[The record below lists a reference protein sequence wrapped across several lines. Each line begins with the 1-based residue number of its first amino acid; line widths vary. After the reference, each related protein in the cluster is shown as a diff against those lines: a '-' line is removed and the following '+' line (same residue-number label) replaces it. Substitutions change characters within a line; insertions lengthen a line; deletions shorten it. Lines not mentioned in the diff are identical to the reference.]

1 MDHVRARHWRG
12 ALALVAVAGLLFAAC
27 SSDDDGGTSA
37 DTTAVAEGNRD
48 AVAKLGYDML
58 QPGAAQGFQI
68 DPVKSANETNDGL
81 QYGIFGRLMRP
92 LADGSLEPD
101 LAETVTIVDP
111 NTIDIE
117 LREGLTFS
125 DGSPY
130 DAAAVKAGL
139 ERTVSSGAPAFGA
152 FISGFQGAEVT
163 GPTSLRLTIAN
174 GTAPSWHDTYL
185 GAWQST
191 IVKETA
197 SGELVGAGPFKVT
210 SYEPGSKM
218 VLEPFEDFWDAEN
231 VTYGGVELINVSA
244 EQAQSGIAALQA
256 DQIDLVLTEV
266 SQLPSLTAPFDY
278 TTFVTSNRVSHMPI
292 CKRDVPLSDPKVR
305 QALNKAIDRDAINDA
320 VFAGVGQPVTQ
331 PWPEGY
337 RFYDPDLSDVL
348 AYDPEGAKQLL
359 TEAGYPNGIDIDISV
374 LPNRSSPAIAEIV
387 EQQWAA
393 VGIRGTIINAPNIVA
408 EFYQPQKA
416 GVGLVPSLGQGRQ
429 RLTSWSGSSVG
440 NACKYADPVLD
451 ARVADLAK
459 VSDASD
465 EAVAIWG
472 DLNDMIV
479 NGALDVFI
487 INVPLLGAY
496 DTEAIL
502 DPVAWP
508 LGSYFFLDPFEAKL
522 S

>member
-1 MDHVRARHWRG
+1 MALVRARRWRG
-12 ALALVAVAGLLFAAC
+12 GLALVAVAALLFAAC
-27 SSDDDGGTSA
+27 SDDDDGGSSA
-37 DTTAVAEGNRD
+37 DTTAVEEGNRD
-48 AVAKLGYDML
+48 AVARIGYDLL

-68 DPVKSANETNDGL
+68 DPVKSANETNDGV
-81 QYGIFGRLMRP
+81 QYAIFGRLMRP
-92 LADGSLEPD
+92 QADGSLEPD

-125 DGSPY
+125 DGSPF
-130 DAAAVKAGL
+130 DAAAVKAGM
-139 ERTVSSGAPAFGA
+139 ERSKASGATAFGA
-152 FISGFQGAEVT
+152 FITGLQAVEVT

-210 SYEPGSKM
+210 SYEPGAKM
-218 VLEPFEDFWDAEN
+218 VLEPSEGFWDAEN
-231 VTYGGVELINVSA
+231 VTYGGVELINTSA
-244 EQAQSGIAALQA
+244 EQAQSGINALRA

-266 SQLPSLTAPFDY
+266 SQLPSLTDPLDY
-278 TTFVTSNRVSHMPI
+278 TTLATSNRITHMPI
-292 CKRDVPLSDPKVR
+292 CKRDAPLNDPKVR
-305 QALNKAIDRDAINDA
+305 QALNKAIDRDGINDA
-320 VFAGVGQPVTQ
+320 VFGGVGQPVNQ

-337 RFYDPDLSDVL
+337 KFYDPDLADVL
-348 AYDPEGAKQLL
+348 SYDPDGAKQLL
-359 TEAGYPNGIDIDISV
+359 TEAGYPTGIDVEISV

-393 VGIRGTIINAPNIVA
+393 VGIRGTITNAPNIVA

-416 GVGLVPSLGQGRQ
+416 GVAMVPSFGQGRQ
-429 RLTSWSGSSVG
+429 RLTSWSGTSVG
-440 NACKYADPVLD
+440 NACKWADPALD
-451 ARVADLAK
+451 ALVADLAK
-459 VSDASD
+459 VSDSSD
-465 EAVAIWG
+465 EAVEIWG
-472 DLNDMIV
+472 ELNDKIV
-479 NGALDVFI
+479 NEALDVFI
-487 INVPLLGAY
+487 INVPLIGAY

-508 LGSYFFLDPFEAKL
+508 LGSYFFLNPFEAKL
-522 S
+522 A